1 MSDDQLDLLPTHT
14 AELEQLLETQRQ
26 LRPDEREDFTVRWPA
41 TLQSLCEV
49 LRVTLDAEKVE
60 NSKHLSEAMAIA
72 LSSYL
77 GGRDLYMPNGARLK
91 TALRD
96 IRIWREFKGNNL
108 EQLARE
114 HGLTERR
121 ISEIVAEQRSAFIA
135 RKQRKLF

>member
-26 LRPDEREDFTVRWPA
+26 LRPDERADFLVRWPA

-49 LRVTLDAEKVE
+49 LRVTLESEQVA
-60 NSKHLSEAMAIA
+60 NANQLSEAMARA

-77 GGRDLYMPNGARLK
+77 GGRDLYMPNGTRLK

-96 IRIWREFKGNNL
+96 IRIWREFKGDNL
-108 EQLARE
+108 EQLA
-114 HGLTERR
+114 HTYSLTERR
-121 ISEIVAEQRSAFIA
+121 VSEIIAEQRAAFVA